1 MIQAIKLINLGV
13 AFLLELA
20 MLAALGYWG
29 YQQGKKTMM
38 KYAFAIG
45 LPVIAMVL
53 WGIFAAPKSQY
64 RLDTP
69 ARVIFE
75 VSLYTITAFLLY
87 KSGHTTLATVCWFI
101 MLLSQLIAVVG
112 HQ

>member
-45 LPVIAMVL
+45 L
-53 WGIFAAPKSQY
+53 QY